1 MKTYASLNAVTLF
14 QNNELIVKWRRTLN
28 IEVSFSCKFEPAE
41 ELKIYGYGEGQ
52 TLWSQ
57 VSGKCLEKKSY
68 REKWSFLC
76 NGKSIKVSAVIIKN
90 DDKGKVYLFWNVLWN
105 VPQTLFKSKRC
116 IFIPFVCYYITYLR
130 NVQ

>member
-90 DDKGKVYLFWNVLWN
+90 DDKGKVYLFWNLLWN
-105 VPQTLFKSKRC
+105 VPTD
-116 IFIPFVCYYITYLR
+116 II
-130 NVQ
+130 